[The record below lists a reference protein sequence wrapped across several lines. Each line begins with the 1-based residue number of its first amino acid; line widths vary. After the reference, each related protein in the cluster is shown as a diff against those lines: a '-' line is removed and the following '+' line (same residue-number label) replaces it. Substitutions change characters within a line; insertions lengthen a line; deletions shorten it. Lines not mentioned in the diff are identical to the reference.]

1 MAKTK
6 KTKTITVIT
15 PRHGLNPVKI
25 GAYQSLLEEI
35 DAIRTETVYNASQ
48 VILEGKLEVGQLLL
62 KNNDLGVGVTE
73 LVQYVSKDTGIN
85 ERDLWYC
92 YKFAEKYEE
101 IKKLPDFDTK
111 VISWNRVKKMLADPE
126 RAKKKCKHDHTE
138 WIEIC
143 VDCGAK
149 IKHEDED

>member
-1 MAKTK
+1 MAKSK
-6 KTKTITVIT
+6 KIVGMTVIT
-15 PRHGLNPVKI
+15 PRAGLNPVQI
-25 GAYQSLLEEI
+25 GAYEALIDEI

-48 VILEGKLEVGQLLL
+48 TILEGKLQVGQLLF
-62 KNNDLGVGVTE
+62 KNEFDLGVTE

-92 YKFAEKYEE
+92 YKFAEKFDE
-101 IKKLPDFDTK
+101 IQKLPDYQTK
-111 VISWNRVKKMLADPE
+111 VISWNRVKKMLADPA
-126 RAKKKCKHDHTE
+126 RAKKKCGHEHTE

-149 IKHEDED
+149 IKHEEND

>member
-15 PRHGLNPVKI
+15 PRQGLNPVKI

-85 ERDLWYC
+85 ERDL
-92 YKFAEKYEE
+92 
-101 IKKLPDFDTK
+101 
-111 VISWNRVKKMLADPE
+111 
-126 RAKKKCKHDHTE
+126 
-138 WIEIC
+138 
-143 VDCGAK
+143 
-149 IKHEDED
+149 